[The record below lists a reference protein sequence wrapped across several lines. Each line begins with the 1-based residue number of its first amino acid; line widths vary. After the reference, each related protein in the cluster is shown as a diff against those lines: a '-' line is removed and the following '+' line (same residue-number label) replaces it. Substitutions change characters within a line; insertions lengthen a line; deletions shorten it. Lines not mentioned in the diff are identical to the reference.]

1 MRRTPGLVS
10 MFEESRRRIGAEPGC
25 EVKPNRIEV
34 NARAA
39 SIRDHRAY
47 HDAALNR
54 LRASRDRDSAFLAV
68 ELIASERDRSRG
80 AGIVTKTQPDS
91 VDHHQLKNLMPRC
104 EKVQHICIELLWI
117 LQHRKGA
124 DARLDKQARV
134 GNQRHLFRLLP
145 LDRLVVVSIGD
156 NSRNPDTANVE
167 DNFGSGP

>member
-25 EVKPNRIEV
+25 EVKPNRVEV

-54 LRASRDRDSAFLAV
+54 LRASREHDSGFFAAD
-68 ELIASERDRSRG
+68 LIASECERARG
-80 AGIVTKTQPDS
+80 AYIVTKTQPDS

-104 EKVQHICIELLWI
+104 Q
-117 LQHRKGA
+117 
-124 DARLDKQARV
+124 
-134 GNQRHLFRLLP
+134 
-145 LDRLVVVSIGD
+145 
-156 NSRNPDTANVE
+156 
-167 DNFGSGP
+167 